1 MQRKA
6 PDMKNKQKII
16 IALLSVAVVVAFAAV
31 SVCVLHFSEPA
42 NTAQPASGDNRQ
54 TWEEQLDDSELIQ
67 YLTALS
73 KKTRSVSRQSALH
86 GVLRMFSSASVDR
99 TRGLETAQEPVAVDD
114 APTPLAAPG
123 ESEESPDQA
132 EPAGEAVGDDGTP
145 AESGSELE
153 DAVPQQEQPAE
164 TEADT
169 EEEQQAAPEEQ
180 PQTEPAEEQQEDLEE
195 PEEEEVPD
203 TEYGTPTGNWGYGN
217 QWKNVQWVEYEK
229 DGSYTIVCSV
239 VDKSL
244 GGEKNAMIRLLN
256 DNGSGDTSV
265 KSKLQGRVTTIVFK
279 KGITGIGW
287 TYLNTQST
295 SSNYYE
301 PSWPNEAS
309 DPDVTYSVNANKTD
323 TFNGFTKL
331 KTVVPCS
338 TIERIGWSAFRKC
351 SSLNDFDFRKC
362 PHLKEILNQAFNPC
376 PALNNIDLSACNEL
390 TVIGWSAFNG
400 SATGSNVTLQFPSNG
415 RLSIIGGNSFNPF
428 GKSASTFTVD
438 FSGVA
443 SSLTQIQ
450 RGAFNGAHIAGD
462 LSCLDHLTMLGN
474 NALQNTNITG
484 VQISPDMT
492 SFPSNAF
499 SGCKNIQKI
508 VWASSSYGGSLN
520 GSEFSSSSNFELT
533 IGGNVTKL
541 PKNFFKTFKAAS
553 DVFFEGVPGGHVISI
568 KSDATAG
575 GVQPFTNISRNC
587 YVDERGVVYELT
599 GNDKARVVYCPP
611 KLSEY
616 TVPAEITTP
625 AAGSASA
632 KNYIVTAIAPYA
644 FTKARNLKT
653 ISFEDA
659 ATIQSVGDSAFY
671 GLGALTKVVDMGTDP
686 STVART
692 VASAKAI
699 FTGVPEG
706 TPVPDTAFEK
716 TGLRVY
722 MMVRYNVKAAKPVA
736 NSTLD
741 GSLPGTVGDATIDDL
756 ASDATLTVDDLRS
769 HYYRTARGS
778 RLIHFPYYTY
788 IFRGWRS
795 ESGTLVKPGDE
806 IVLNDTDSAGNR
818 IYDKDGDGC
827 VVLTSEWVGTWKPNS
842 GSTGTPSA
850 NFSIWTNVSSANST
864 IDENKFLSEQL
875 VNYSPKINNAIMYAM
890 DGDEIIYPDEL
901 KSPAVGGNGKYNM
914 ITYVGSTILEAD
926 KNVRQ
931 LADTGF
937 TATDPRNGEVHW
949 KISYLPSDEEVL
961 QNLAEMTEAG
971 EVNMKDEN
979 GVHIPAEELTT
990 ENFVVRWCC
999 AKYQSGD
1006 ADGWNMNAKLTRKL
1020 SYIAVTK
1027 TFSGDKGAIEE
1038 AIHPKAAGRKPFNI
1052 TLTSETNPDKVLTLQ
1067 MKDRTLDENELSSAS
1082 ITHGKLEQK
1091 NQYGYIQVIHDDTA
1105 DTDTYVWIVACDKP
1119 DNFSVKENNYSVT
1132 LGGVAYGMIAQYNQ
1146 LNTGFA
1152 PDAEI
1157 RQWTNRTKITTQS
1170 RPSDD
1175 IDFDHLETTNFFN
1188 EYVAKDL
1195 FIIENYDD
1203 AGIVMPNVVFSVFDE
1218 NGQQLKLNAA
1228 VNSSA
1233 QNRRYSVLLDEG
1245 GSSDNALTGTDG
1257 IIRLTLPQ
1265 KTDRTHTYTIRQT
1278 VPEGY
1283 IGAGATVEFNVA
1295 VDTNGNFTVKDV
1307 SGPKDFGSVTPLK
1320 GDTENTYGAKVV
1332 NASEK
1337 TEVVVTKSWQKG
1349 IDPEHSVGMD
1359 LTRTVGETADAQGA
1373 SQDASEDQH
1382 SDNMQTLSGTVE
1394 SIVLTA
1400 DDNWTKTIRDLPLM
1414 SGNKPVTYSVKE
1426 TRIGDD
1432 MEDSPAYDDWSQTL
1446 TVDDSNAHRIK
1457 FDLLNEHKPDITVT
1471 LHKINSVTNESLKNV
1486 VFRVYKKVDS
1496 TYDGQPDG
1504 STVTFKGVTC
1514 RTAAPVDVT
1523 TSDMGM
1529 AELTL
1534 RTNHTYYVEEFSA
1547 PNGYK
1552 GLGVFME
1559 LTVDGKGEVT
1569 VVRDTEDPTAVIC
1582 SAGNRRITVKNDP
1595 VEVPAAPTNYAP
1607 IIIPFVCI
1615 ALAAL
1620 LLLGARWRRK
1630 KAQQ

>member
-1 MQRKA
+1 MQRK
-6 PDMKNKQKII
+6 DLKMRKDRWIR
-16 IALLSVAVVVAFAAV
+16 IAILTVTVVAAFAAS
-31 SVCVLHFSEPA
+31 SVCVLHCSEPA
-42 NTAQPASGDNRQ
+42 NTTRSAFSDNGQ
-54 TWEEQLDDSELIQ
+54 TWEEQIDDSDLIQ
-67 YLTALS
+67 SLTALS
-73 KKTRSVSRQSALH
+73 KKARSVSRQSALH
-86 GVLRMFSSASVDR
+86 EVLRIVSSVSVDR
-99 TRGLETAQEPVAVDD
+99 TRGPETAQEPVAVDD
-114 APTPLAAPG
+114 APTPLAAPD
-123 ESEESPDQA
+123 ESEESPDQT
-132 EPAGEAVGDDGTP
+132 EPAGEAVGDDGAP
-145 AESGSELE
+145 AETASEPE

-169 EEEQQAAPEEQ
+169 EEQQTAPEEQ
-180 PQTEPAEEQQEDLEE
+180 PQTEPAEEQQADMEE

-203 TEYGTPTGNWGYGN
+203 TEYGTPTGNWGCGN

-229 DGSYTIVCSV
+229 DGNYTIVCSV
-239 VDKSL
+239 VDRSL
-244 GGEKNAMIRLLN
+244 GGERNAMIRLLN
-256 DNGSGDTSV
+256 ENGSGDTSV
-265 KSKLQGRVTTIVFK
+265 KAKLQGRVTKIVIK

-287 TYLNTQST
+287 TYLNAQST

-309 DPDVTYSVNANKTD
+309 DPDVTYSVNSGKTD

-351 SSLNDFDFRKC
+351 NSLSDFDFKKC

-400 SATGSNVTLQFPSNG
+400 SATGRDVTLQFPSNG

-428 GKSASTFTVD
+428 GKSASTFTAD

-492 SFPSNAF
+492 TFPSNAF
-499 SGCKNIQKI
+499 SGCGNIEKI

-520 GSEFSSSSNFELT
+520 GSEFSSSNGFELT

-541 PKNFFKTFKAAS
+541 PKNFFKTVKAAS

-575 GVQPFTNISRNC
+575 GAQPFTNISRSC
-587 YVDERGVVYELT
+587 YVDEHGVVYELT

-611 KLSEY
+611 GLSEY

-671 GLGALTKVVDMGTDP
+671 GIGSLTKVVDLGTDP

-692 VASAKAI
+692 AASAKAI
-699 FTGVPEG
+699 FTGISEG
-706 TPVPDTAFEK
+706 SSVPDTAFEK
-716 TGLRVY
+716 TGLRIY
-722 MMVRYNVKAAKPVA
+722 MMVRYNVKEAKPVA
-736 NSTLD
+736 GSTLD
-741 GSLPGTVGDATIDDL
+741 GSLPGTIGDAAINDL
-756 ASDATLTVDDLRS
+756 ASDAKLTVDDLRS

-795 ESGTLVKPGDE
+795 ESGALVQPGDE

-850 NFSIWTNVSSANST
+850 NFSIWTNVSSANSS
-864 IDENKFLSEQL
+864 IDENKFLSEQV
-875 VNYSPKINNAIMYAM
+875 VNYSPKINNAIMYAL

-901 KSPAVGGNGKYNM
+901 MSPAVGGKGKYNM

-971 EVNMKDEN
+971 EVDMKDEN
-979 GVHIPAEELTT
+979 GAHIPAEELTT

-1027 TFSGDKGAIEE
+1027 TFSGDKDAIEE
-1038 AIHPKAAGRKPFNI
+1038 AIAPQAGGRDPFNI
-1052 TLTSETNPDKVLTLQ
+1052 TLTSAADPNKVITLQ
-1067 MKDRTLDENELSSAS
+1067 MKDRTLHEGELSAAAIS
-1082 ITHGKLEQK
+1082 HGKLEQK
-1091 NQYGYIQVIHDDTA
+1091 DQYGYIQVIHDDTA
-1105 DTDTYVWIVACDKP
+1105 DTDKYLWIVACDEP
-1119 DNFSVKENNYSVT
+1119 DNFSVKENNYSVK
-1132 LGGVAYGMIAQYNQ
+1132 LGGVSYGMIAQYNQ

-1152 PDAEI
+1152 ADAEV

-1170 RPSDD
+1170 QPSDD
-1175 IDFDHLETTNFFN
+1175 IVIDRFEITNFYN
-1188 EYVAKDL
+1188 EYVAKDT

-1203 AGIVMPNVVFSVFDE
+1203 AGVVMPNVAFSVFDE
-1218 NGQQLKLNAA
+1218 NGEQLKLNAA
-1228 VNSSA
+1228 ANSSA
-1233 QNRRYSVLLDEG
+1233 HNRRYSVLLDEG
-1245 GSSDNALTGTDG
+1245 KSSNTVLTGTDG
-1257 IIRLTLPQ
+1257 VIRLTLPQ

-1278 VPEGY
+1278 IPDGH
-1283 IGAGATVEFNVA
+1283 IGAGAVAEFSVA
-1295 VDTNGNFTVKDV
+1295 VDVNGIFTVKDA
-1307 SGPKDFGSVTPLK
+1307 SGPKDFGSVTALK
-1320 GDTENTYGAKVV
+1320 GDSENTYGAKVI

-1337 TEVVVTKSWQKG
+1337 TDVVVTKSWQDGLAPEDSVG
-1349 IDPEHSVGMD
+1349 ID
-1359 LTRTVGETADAQGA
+1359 LIRTVGDLSGTDAQGA
-1373 SQDASEDQH
+1373 SEDQK
-1382 SDNMQTLSGTVE
+1382 SDDMRTLSGTVE
-1394 SIVLTA
+1394 SIMLTA
-1400 DDNWTKTIRDLPLM
+1400 DEQWMKTIRKLPLM
-1414 SGNKPVTYSVKE
+1414 SGNKPVSYSVRE

-1432 MEDSPAYDDWSQTL
+1432 IEGSAAYDDWTQTISA
-1446 TVDDSNAHRIK
+1446 DDSDAHKISLR
-1457 FDLLNEHKPDITVT
+1457 LLNEHAQDITVT
-1471 LHKINSVTNESLKNV
+1471 LHKIDSSTDASLKDA
-1486 VFRVYKKVDS
+1486 VFRVYKRTDS
-1496 TYDGQPDG
+1496 AYDGQPEG

-1514 RTAAPVDVT
+1514 RTAAPVDIT
-1523 TSDMGM
+1523 TSDIGL
-1529 AELTL
+1529 ADLTL

-1547 PNGYK
+1547 PNGYES
-1552 GLGVFME
+1552 LGVFME
-1559 LTVDGKGEVT
+1559 LTVDGNGEVSVAHDT
-1569 VVRDTEDPTAVIC
+1569 KDASYVVC

-1595 VEVPAAPTNYAP
+1595 LSAPPPNNYAP
-1607 IIIPFVCI
+1607 IIIPFLCI

-1620 LLLGARWRRK
+1620 LLLGVRWLRRRSS
-1630 KAQQ
+1630 Q

>member
-1 MQRKA
+1 M
-6 PDMKNKQKII
+6 
-16 IALLSVAVVVAFAAV
+16 L
-31 SVCVLHFSEPA
+31 
-42 NTAQPASGDNRQ
+42 
-54 TWEEQLDDSELIQ
+54 
-67 YLTALS
+67 
-73 KKTRSVSRQSALH
+73 
-86 GVLRMFSSASVDR
+86 SSASVDR
-99 TRGLETAQEPVAVDD
+99 TRGLETAQEPIDVDN
-114 APTPLAAPG
+114 APTPLAAPDG
-123 ESEESPDQA
+123 SEESPDQA
-132 EPAGEAVGDDGTP
+132 EPAGEAVGDDGAP
-145 AESGSELE
+145 AETGSELD
-153 DAVPQQEQPAE
+153 DAVPQQQEQPAE
-164 TEADT
+164 TEADK

-180 PQTEPAEEQQEDLEE
+180 PQTEPADEQQEDMEE

-256 DNGSGDTSV
+256 ENGSGDTSI
-265 KSKLQGRVTTIVFK
+265 KSKLQGRVTTIVIK
-279 KGITGIGW
+279 NGITGIGW
-287 TYLNTQST
+287 TYLNQQST

-301 PSWPNEAS
+301 PSWPNDAS
-309 DPDVTYSVNANKTD
+309 DPDVTYSVNSGKTD
-323 TFNGFTKL
+323 VFNGFTKL

-351 SSLNDFDFRKC
+351 SSLNDFDFTKC

-400 SATGSNVTLQFPSNG
+400 SATGRDVTLQFPSNG

-450 RGAFNGAHIAGD
+450 RGAFTGAHIAGD
-462 LSCLDHLTMLGN
+462 LSCLDHLTMIGN

-484 VQISPDMT
+484 IQISPDMT

-499 SGCKNIQKI
+499 SGCGNIQKI
-508 VWASSSYGGSLN
+508 VWASSSYDGSLN
-520 GSEFSSSSNFELT
+520 GSEFSSSSGFELT
-533 IGGNVTKL
+533 IGGSVSKL
-541 PKNFFKTFKAAS
+541 PKNFFKAVKAAG
-553 DVFFEGVPGGHVISI
+553 DVFFEGVPGGQVISI

-575 GVQPFTNISRNC
+575 GVKPFTNISRSC
-587 YVDERGVVYELT
+587 YVDEQGVVYELT

-611 KLSEY
+611 GLSEY

-632 KNYIVTAIAPYA
+632 KNYIVTAIAPFA
-644 FTKARNLKT
+644 FSKARNLKT

-671 GLGALTKVVDMGTDP
+671 GIGALTKVVDLGTDP
-686 STVART
+686 STEART
-692 VASAKAI
+692 VASAKDI

-716 TGLRVY
+716 TGLGGY

-736 NSTLD
+736 GSTLD
-741 GSLPGTVGDATIDDL
+741 GSLPGTIGDATIDDL
-756 ASDATLTVDDLRS
+756 ASDAKLTVDDLRS

-806 IVLNDTDSAGNR
+806 IVLNDTDSAGTR
-818 IYDKDGDGC
+818 IYDRDGDGC
-827 VVLTSEWVGTWKPNS
+827 VVLTTEWVGTWKPNS

-850 NFSIWTNVSSANST
+850 NFSIWTNVSSANSS
-864 IDENKFLSEQL
+864 IDENKYLSEQV
-875 VNYSPKINNAIMYAM
+875 VNYSPKISNAIVYAL

-901 KSPAVGGNGKYNM
+901 NSPAVGGKDKYNM

-937 TATDPRNGEVHW
+937 TATDPRNGEVTW
-949 KISYLPSDEEVL
+949 KLSYLPSDEEVL

-971 EVNMKDEN
+971 EVDMKDEN
-979 GVHIPAEELTT
+979 GIHIQAEELTT

-999 AKYQSGD
+999 AKYQSGES
-1006 ADGWNMNAKLTRKL
+1006 DGWNINAKLTRKL

-1027 TFSGDKGAIEE
+1027 TFSGDKDAIEE
-1038 AIHPKAAGRKPFNI
+1038 AIDPQAGEKDPFNI
-1052 TLTSETNPDKVLTLQ
+1052 TLTSETDPDKVLTLQ
-1067 MKDRTLDENELSSAS
+1067 MTDRTLDKDELSSAS
-1082 ITHGKLEQK
+1082 IAHGKL
-1091 NQYGYIQVIHDDTA
+1091 NQQNLFGYNQVIHDDIA

-1132 LGGVAYGMIAQYNQ
+1132 LDGVSYGMIARYNQ

-1152 PDAEI
+1152 PDAQI

-1170 RPSDD
+1170 HPSDD
-1175 IDFDHLETTNFFN
+1175 IDFDHLETTNFYN

-1203 AGIVMPNVVFSVFDE
+1203 TGIVMPNVEFSVFDE

-1245 GSSDNALTGTDG
+1245 GSSDSALTGTDG

-1265 KTDRTHTYTIRQT
+1265 KTDRTHIYTIRQT

-1283 IGAGATVEFNVA
+1283 IGSGAAAEFNVA

-1320 GDTENTYGAKVV
+1320 SDTENTYGAKVI

-1349 IDPEHSVGMD
+1349 LAPEHSVGID
-1359 LTRTVGETADAQGA
+1359 LTCTVGNPADAQN
-1373 SQDASEDQH
+1373 ASEKQH
-1382 SDNMQTLSGTVE
+1382 STVE
-1394 SIVLTA
+1394 SISLTA
-1400 DDNWTKTIRDLPLM
+1400 DDHWQKTIRDLPLM
-1414 SGNKPVTYSVKE
+1414 RGNKPVTYSVKE

-1432 MEDSPAYDDWSQTL
+1432 LEDSAAYDDWTQTL
-1446 TVDDSNAHRIK
+1446 TADDSDAHSIK
-1457 FDLLNEHKPDITVT
+1457 FDLLNEHAQDITVT
-1471 LHKINSVTNESLKNV
+1471 LHKIDSVTSESLENV
-1486 VFRVYKKVDS
+1486 VFRIYKKTDS
-1496 TYDGQPDG
+1496 TYDDQPDD

-1514 RTAAPVDVT
+1514 RTAAPVDIT
-1523 TSDMGM
+1523 TSDIGL

-1569 VVRDTEDPTAVIC
+1569 VIHDTEDPTAVVC

-1595 VEVPAAPTNYAP
+1595 VSTPPAPTNYAP
-1607 IIIPFVCI
+1607 IIIPFVFI
-1615 ALAAL
+1615 AFAAL
-1620 LLLGARWRRK
+1620 LLLGARLRRK
-1630 KAQQ
+1630 RS